1 MSVLLVTHP
10 RFAEHIAA
18 RGHPERP
25 ARLEAVLGGLRH
37 PDLAEAIQSTA
48 AEPASFEAV
57 DAVHPPPHRRL
68 IEELSAHGGG
78 PIDPDT
84 GTNEHS
90 YEAALLAA
98 GAGPTA
104 VAALDAGLADAAFCA
119 VRPPGHHA
127 TADQAMGFC
136 LFNNV
141 AVAARS
147 LTARGERVLVVDYD
161 AHHGNGTQDIFYA
174 DPSVAYVSLHQY
186 PLYPG
191 SGAFDETGVGAGIGA
206 TLNVPFPA
214 GATGDHYRSAFD
226 HLIAPLAETFDPTW
240 LIISAGFDAHR
251 ADPLTGL
258 GLSSGDFADLTA
270 DLVGLV
276 PAGRRLAFLEGGY
289 DLDALQTS
297 SAACVGALAGVRI
310 APEPPTSDGPGA
322 HVVAAALETHR
333 RRSEVETR

>member
-18 RGHPERP
+18 GHPERP

-104 VAALDAGLADAAFCA
+104 VAALDVGLADAAFCA

-141 AVAARS
+141 AVAGRS
-147 LTARGERVLVVDYD
+147 LTA
-161 AHHGNGTQDIFYA
+161 
-174 DPSVAYVSLHQY
+174 
-186 PLYPG
+186 
-191 SGAFDETGVGAGIGA
+191 AG
-206 TLNVPFPA
+206 
-214 GATGDHYRSAFD
+214 
-226 HLIAPLAETFDPTW
+226 
-240 LIISAGFDAHR
+240 
-251 ADPLTGL
+251 
-258 GLSSGDFADLTA
+258 
-270 DLVGLV
+270 
-276 PAGRRLAFLEGGY
+276 
-289 DLDALQTS
+289 
-297 SAACVGALAGVRI
+297 
-310 APEPPTSDGPGA
+310 
-322 HVVAAALETHR
+322 
-333 RRSEVETR
+333 